1 MKKRRKETFTESSSS
16 SLSHDNNDVKHS
28 REWEKETK
36 KKTKEKKVFP
46 VHTNRSN
53 DSSKQEGNECVHG
66 VCVVDEMFSACRCCC
81 SCMKNIFLGIRKEEK
96 RDICIKNRW
105 NHRKITNECF
115 TKVGVAHNTF
125 FIVVGAW

>member
-1 MKKRRKETFTESSSS
+1 MLYAIQHKMIEKKRREIIWEWKKEKKHSTESSSS

-36 KKTKEKKVFP
+36 KRRKKKKVFP

-66 VCVVDEMFSACRCCC
+66 VCVVDEMFSAAAAAALVW
-81 SCMKNIFLGIRKEEK
+81 KIFFWEYEK
-96 RDICIKNRW
+96 KRREIY
-105 NHRKITNECF
+105 
-115 TKVGVAHNTF
+115 V
-125 FIVVGAW
+125 